1 MIAIPLLKKIP
12 LWGTILAV
20 AVMVAAL
27 AVAAT
32 AIVKGGQFA
41 HKWGGSGMSTAV
53 IIVGGLMAAGV
64 AVSFIL
70 HNAFAKFYKLIGQ
83 KLGLSGASEAAASGG
98 AGGAGGAAGGS
109 QLAGSS
115 AFQAGVPGA
124 PPPIY

>member
-1 MIAIPLLKKIP
+1 
-12 LWGTILAV
+12 
-20 AVMVAAL
+20 
-27 AVAAT
+27 
-32 AIVKGGQFA
+32 
-41 HKWGGSGMSTAV
+41 
-53 IIVGGLMAAGV
+53 MAAGV

-83 KLGLSGASEAAASGG
+83 KLGLSGASASS
-98 AGGAGGAAGGS
+98 ASGGAGGAAGGS

>member
-1 MIAIPLLKKIP
+1 
-12 LWGTILAV
+12 
-20 AVMVAAL
+20 MVAA
-27 AVAAT
+27 V

-64 AVSFIL
+64 AMAWIFRG
-70 HNAFAKFYKLIGQ
+70 AFQKFFKLIGQ
-83 KLGLSGASEAAASGG
+83 KLGLSGASSSAAS
-98 AGGAGGAAGGS
+98 GGAGGAAGGS

-124 PPPIY
+124 PPPFM

>member
-1 MIAIPLLKKIP
+1 ML
-12 LWGTILAV
+12 
-20 AVMVAAL
+20 AAL

-41 HKWGGSGMSTAV
+41 HKWGGSGMSTTV
-53 IIVGGLMAAGV
+53 MIVGGLMAAGV
-64 AVSFIL
+64 VVSFIL
-70 HNAFAKFYKLIGQ
+70 HDAFAKFYKFIGE

-98 AGGAGGAAGGS
+98 SGGAAASGGAGGAAGGS

-124 PPPIY
+124 PPPVA